1 MDNEK
6 KIATIEEVING
17 MNDNDLVDLWREFTN
32 VTKFRSQSEYQ
43 LFHMG
48 EVDDLLHDYTPSQ
61 ILAAITGNDFDI
73 NDAFVYWDEC
83 GLNSTGEPRDIIDI
97 FEVKDMANY
106 IVKTNNCFYNQEIK
120 NALRDINF
128 ADGQYAEVVDTG
140 EEYTT
145 YDEWVEKNTDVDIA
159 LYTKERKPLH
169 NGDVLK
175 IVAHAKHGY
184 FYPGDEEEPMLYL
197 LENTNDG
204 DKSYYLIG
212 EDGIKPYGGT
222 IK

>member
-1 MDNEK
+1 MDNDK
-6 KIATIEEVING
+6 KIAAIEEVING
-17 MNDNDLVDLWREFTN
+17 MNDNDLVDLWMDFTN
-32 VTKFRSQSEYQ
+32 VTNQSEYQ

-48 EVDDLLHDYTPSQ
+48 EVDDLLNDYTPSQ

-73 NDAFVYWDEC
+73 NDAYVYWDEC

-97 FEVKDMANY
+97 FEVKDMADY

-128 ADGQYAEVVDTG
+128 EDGQYVEVVDYG

-145 YDEWVEKNTDVDIA
+145 YTEWVEKNTDVDIG
-159 LYTKERKPLH
+159 LYTKRREPLH

-175 IVAHAKHGY
+175 IVAHARHGY
-184 FYPGDEEEPMLYL
+184 FYTNDEEEPMLYL
-197 LENTNDG
+197 LENTNDS

-212 EDGIKPYGGT
+212 ENGIKPWEGQ
-222 IK
+222 

>member
-1 MDNEK
+1 MDNDK
-6 KIATIEEVING
+6 KIAIIEEVING
-17 MNDNDLVDLWREFTN
+17 MNDNDLVDLWRDFTSATN
-32 VTKFRSQSEYQ
+32 QSEYQ
-43 LFHMG
+43 LFYMG
-48 EVDDLLHDYTPSQ
+48 EIDELLNDYTPSQ
-61 ILAAITGNDFDI
+61 ILAGITGNDFDI
-73 NDAFVYWDEC
+73 NDAYVYCDEC

-97 FEVKDMANY
+97 FEVKDMADY

-128 ADGQYAEVVDTG
+128 EDGQYVEVVDYG

-145 YDEWVEKNTDVDIA
+145 YTEWVEKNTDVDIG
-159 LYTKERKPLH
+159 LYTKRREPLH

-184 FYPGDEEEPMLYL
+184 FYHNDEEEPMLYL
-197 LENTNDG
+197 LENTNDS

-212 EDGIKPYGGT
+212 EDGIKPWEGQ
-222 IK
+222 

>member
-6 KIATIEEVING
+6 KIAAIEEVING
-17 MNDNDLVDLWREFTN
+17 MNDNDLVDLWRDFTN
-32 VTKFRSQSEYQ
+32 VTNQSEYQ
-43 LFHMG
+43 LFYMG
-48 EVDDLLHDYTPSQ
+48 EIDDLLDDYTPSQ

-120 NALRDINF
+120 NALRYINF
-128 ADGQYAEVVDTG
+128 EDGQYVEVVDTG

-145 YDEWVEKNTDVDIA
+145 YNEWIEKNTDVDIA
-159 LYTKERKPLH
+159 LYTKKREPLH
-169 NGDVLK
+169 EGDVLK
-175 IVAHAKHGY
+175 IVAHAKHGC
-184 FYPGDEEEPMLYL
+184 FPTDEDEHMLYL
-197 LENTNDG
+197 LQANTSDG
-204 DKSYYLIG
+204 DKCYYLID

>member
-1 MDNEK
+1 MDNDK
-6 KIATIEEVING
+6 KIAAIEEVING
-17 MNDNDLVDLWREFTN
+17 MNDNDLVDLWMDFTN
-32 VTKFRSQSEYQ
+32 VTNQSEYQ

-48 EVDDLLHDYTPSQ
+48 EVDDLLNDYTPSQ

-128 ADGQYAEVVDTG
+128 EDGQYVEVVDTD

-159 LYTKERKPLH
+159 LYTKKREPLH
-169 NGDVLK
+169 KGDVLK

-184 FYPGDEEEPMLYL
+184 PYIDDDEPMLYL
-197 LENTNDG
+197 LQANTNDG
-204 DKSYYLIG
+204 DKCYYLIG

>member
-6 KIATIEEVING
+6 KFTAIEKIING
-17 MNDNDLVDLWREFTN
+17 MNDNDLVDLWYDYTSAIE
-32 VTKFRSQSEYQ
+32 QSEHQ
-43 LFHMG
+43 LFYMS
-48 EVDDLLHDYTPSQ
+48 EIDELLESYTPSQ
-61 ILAAITGNDFDI
+61 ILAEITGNEFDI
-73 NDAFVYWDEC
+73 SDKYVYWDEC
-83 GLNSTGEPRDIIDI
+83 GLNSTSEPRDIIDI
-97 FEVKDMANY
+97 FEVKDMADY

-128 ADGQYAEVVDTG
+128 VDGQYAEVVDTG

-184 FYPGDEEEPMLYL
+184 FYPGDEEEPILYL
-197 LENTNDG
+197 LQANTSDG
-204 DKSYYLIG
+204 DKCYYLIG

>member
-1 MDNEK
+1 MTKQEQIEK
-6 KIATIEEVING
+6 IEEVING
-17 MNDNDLVDLWREFTN
+17 MNDNDLVDLWRDFASATN
-32 VTKFRSQSEYQ
+32 QSEYQ
-43 LFHMG
+43 LFYMG
-48 EVDDLLHDYTPSQ
+48 EIDELLNDYTPSQ

-73 NDAFVYWDEC
+73 NDAYVYWDEC

-128 ADGQYAEVVDTG
+128 EDGQYVEVVDID

-159 LYTKERKPLH
+159 LYTKKREPLH
-169 NGDVLK
+169 KGDVLK

-184 FYPGDEEEPMLYL
+184 PYIDDDEPMLYL
-197 LENTNDG
+197 LQANTSNG
-204 DKSYYLIG
+204 ECYYLIG